1 MRCAKRI
8 VIKMSNKQ
16 KKINRK
22 NHAQSASIKPIT
34 PQNLID
40 PRENAVDAKG
50 GMWYTYGTKYD
61 YVINNVPSGQD
72 SVSSVYHRNHPFDIP
87 LIYERI

>member
-34 PQNLID
+34 PQNQID

-50 GMWYTYGTKYD
+50 GMWYTCGTKYD
-61 YVINNVPSGQD
+61 KRPCVMGPTHYKNMPV
-72 SVSSVYHRNHPFDIP
+72 VYF
-87 LIYERI
+87 

>member
-22 NHAQSASIKPIT
+22 NHAQSASTKPVTLQTQTI
-34 PQNLID
+34 

-50 GMWYTYGTKYD
+50 GMWYAYGTKYD
-61 YVINNVPSGQD
+61 LISCESG
-72 SVSSVYHRNHPFDIP
+72 NHP
-87 LIYERI
+87 LIQHV